1 MNLSLRDPNHCT
13 RKPEGIVLE
22 RIQHLPVGGKMG
34 DLPPHLQHKS
44 FIRKGKKKT
53 GGPNLR
59 IIRLENDKPSLTVTA
74 YVYNKFVH
82 PEADRYITPREAACL
97 QDFPD
102 DYIFQGAIGSVRQQ
116 IGNAVP
122 AKLGMALGNEICRS
136 LHLQGYSG
144 EVPVASYFCGAGG
157 LDLGLESSVFKD
169 LRLTTKFCTD
179 IDKDSCLTIPHN
191 RPDWN
196 PHQCDIRK
204 LSSDDVVAFCG
215 EKPVV
220 IVGGPPCQSFSVAG
234 KQRGTQDPLGQLY
247 RDFVRHI
254 DEIRPSVVLME
265 NVYGLAQVKASN
277 TLSEIYEAFE
287 QIGYSLNHFEV
298 TAADFGT
305 PQKRRRL
312 IFFGVPKS
320 LLSHMPRIPEATN
333 APEGDMF
340 LPPYAGAGQAIS
352 HLPEPHYL

>member
-1 MNLSLRDPNHCT
+1 MC
-13 RKPEGIVLE
+13 
-22 RIQHLPVGGKMG
+22 
-34 DLPPHLQHKS
+34 
-44 FIRKGKKKT
+44 
-53 GGPNLR
+53 
-59 IIRLENDKPSLTVTA
+59 RLG
-74 YVYNKFVH
+74 
-82 PEADRYITPREAACL
+82 R
-97 QDFPD
+97 
-102 DYIFQGAIGSVRQQ
+102 
-116 IGNAVP
+116 
-122 AKLGMALGNEICRS
+122 
-136 LHLQGYSG
+136 
-144 EVPVASYFCGAGG
+144 
-157 LDLGLESSVFKD
+157 
-169 LRLTTKFCTD
+169 
-179 IDKDSCLTIPHN
+179 
-191 RPDWN
+191 
-196 PHQCDIRK
+196 
-204 LSSDDVVAFCG
+204 
-215 EKPVV
+215 
-220 IVGGPPCQSFSVAG
+220 VAG